1 MNRNHERHCASIAG
15 RERTQGSLE
24 IPSAKRT
31 RELLDVT
38 ETQQRYV
45 MGLLAEHC
53 CLLKLDLVNK
63 ATCA

>member
-1 MNRNHERHCASIAG
+1 MNRNHERHWASMAG
-15 RERTQGSLE
+15 HERTQGFLE

-31 RELLDVT
+31 RVVLDVNKN
-38 ETQQRYV
+38 QQRYE

-53 CLLKLDLVNK
+53 CLLVNK